1 MVVHNFRDS
10 VVVRYF
16 RDSVVVHNFR
26 DSVVVLYFRDS
37 VVVHNF
43 RDSVVVH
50 YFLVFTVIVDCTV
63 YCKLYSPEAFLY
75 IKA

>member
-16 RDSVVVHNFR
+16 RDSVVVRYLR
-26 DSVVVLYFRDS
+26 DSVAVR
-37 VVVHNF
+37 
-43 RDSVVVH
+43 